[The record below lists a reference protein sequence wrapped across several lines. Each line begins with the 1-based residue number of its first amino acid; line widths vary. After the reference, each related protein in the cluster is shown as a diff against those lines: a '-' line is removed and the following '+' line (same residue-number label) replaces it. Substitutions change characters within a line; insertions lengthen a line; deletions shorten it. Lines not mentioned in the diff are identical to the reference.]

1 MSKTPSSVNDSL
13 TQVVDRLANCK
24 PQPETEI
31 GESSRPWKAGSL
43 TASTSTP
50 RSSALEIT
58 AAMMDSFFLQMGV
71 LYTGAWT
78 REQAPDSEAERVN
91 KIIWQA
97 KFQKHGLTWLRIK
110 DAVDSATTETL
121 PWPNLSGF
129 MALLASLDKTA
140 RGQNQASF
148 RPASEVMAA
157 QQGAKAH
164 ALLPASEEAK
174 ARRKRVGREHLAA
187 MRASLEGL

>member
-1 MSKTPSSVNDSL
+1 
-13 TQVVDRLANCK
+13 
-24 PQPETEI
+24 
-31 GESSRPWKAGSL
+31 
-43 TASTSTP
+43 
-50 RSSALEIT
+50 
-58 AAMMDSFFLQMGV
+58 MMDSFFLQMGV

-91 KIIWQA
+91 KIVWQA

-110 DAVDSATTETL
+110 EAVDSATTETL

-140 RGQNQASF
+140 RGHNQASF
-148 RPASEVMAA
+148 RRASEVMAA

-164 ALLPASEEAK
+164 QLPDESPQRK
-174 ARRKRVGREHLAA
+174 SRRKAVGNAA
-187 MRASLEGL
+187 ISALIADF